1 MRGAVFSVRETTYV
15 EAAVSVG
22 ASTPRIMARHVFP
35 NVTAPLIVHASLIF
49 ASAVLSEAALSFLG
63 LGNKPPSP
71 SWGSM
76 VSASYGF
83 LQLAPWAALFPGLAI
98 ALTVLGFNLLGDGIR
113 DALDPRLR
121 T

>member
-1 MRGAVFSVRETTYV
+1 MSTKANNDDARVGCVMALVALAVAPVSYAWSGFVASKLWAWFVVPQFAVKPISV
-15 EAAVSVG
+15 
-22 ASTPRIMARHVFP
+22 P
-35 NVTAPLIVHASLIF
+35 
-49 ASAVLSEAALSFLG
+49 
-63 LGNKPPSP
+63 
-71 SWGSM
+71 

-83 LQLAPWAALFPGLAI
+83 LQLAPWAAIFPGAAI